1 MKGQNMKTKLIL
13 ALSFFAL
20 GLGMT
25 TTLNSSVSYAKE
37 DNIQYQVVENHLNL
51 EKGETSY
58 ILDFSS
64 IKANQNKPRL
74 LNSQATSQDDKT
86 SLDQIEA
93 DKVITLIE
101 NLGEVSTTSRD
112 AILEA
117 KKAFE
122 NLTRNQQKLVTNKKD
137 LIKAIEDYN
146 KLIANDE
153 QIKPIEDLKEKT
165 IFSSMLENKVSQTIL
180 IMTGTIFLVL
190 ILYGLYR
197 LFKKIFKKCCK

>member
-25 TTLNSSVSYAKE
+25 TTLNSSVPYAK
-37 DNIQYQVVENHLNL
+37 DVVQYQAVYHNQDSNEVGKTSDVL
-51 EKGETSY
+51 ELTTTKM
-58 ILDFSS
+58 
-64 IKANQNKPRL
+64 NQNKPRL

-86 SLDQIEA
+86 SLDQAEA

-197 LFKKIFKKCCK
+197 LFKKIFKKFCK